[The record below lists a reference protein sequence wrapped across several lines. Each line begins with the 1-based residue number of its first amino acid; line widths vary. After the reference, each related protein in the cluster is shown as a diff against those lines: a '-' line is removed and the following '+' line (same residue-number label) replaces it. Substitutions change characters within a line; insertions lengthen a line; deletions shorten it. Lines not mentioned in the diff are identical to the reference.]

1 MEMNVVVLGYQAES
15 DFLIKAQGPWKKFK
29 DHLIDSNL
37 SLIDPAHE
45 KNFHILIANCHSEKF
60 IKLAESLSIPKSRRV
75 LIIWEPSAVDRKI
88 HSKKVISNYGHV
100 YTPSIEWAKKT
111 NAISFKWPQE
121 SISDEDIWINWKS
134 RKKRIVIIQ
143 GNKFSACKG
152 ELYSFRRKVI
162 WKMNFID
169 LYGIDWNR
177 GFVFDMHRW
186 LKSLRRCRL
195 SEISFKSFYYIGKN
209 YDNYFSSVDS
219 KLEVL
224 KNYKISIVVENT
236 PDYISEKIFDSIR
249 AGCVTVYVGP
259 KLTDYGITKEVA
271 FQVNPNYEELN
282 QLVEALLAKS
292 DKDLYEIAVA
302 QRASLKR
309 VARQWEDF
317 AVFDSLAKKITTDLQ
332 IVKLVE

>member
-1 MEMNVVVLGYQAES
+1 MNVVVLGYQAEP
-15 DFLIKAQGPWKKFK
+15 DFLINAQGPWKKFK
-29 DHLIDSNL
+29 DRLIDSNL
-37 SLIDPAHE
+37 LLVDPARE

-75 LIIWEPSAVDRKI
+75 LIIWEPSVVDRKI
-88 HSKKVISNYGHV
+88 YSKKVIGNYGHV

-121 SISDEDIWINWKS
+121 LISKEDIWINWES
-134 RKKRIVIIQ
+134 RKKRIAIIQ

-162 WKMNFID
+162 GKMNSID
-169 LYGIDWNR
+169 LYGTDWNR
-177 GFVFDMHRW
+177 GFVFDVNRW
-186 LKSLRRCRL
+186 LRSLRKYRL
-195 SEISFKSFYYIGKN
+195 GEISLKSFYYIGKN
-209 YDNYFSSVDS
+209 YDNYFGNVDS

-236 PDYISEKIFDSIR
+236 TDYVSEKIFDSIR
-249 AGCVTVYVGP
+249 AGCVTVYIGP

-282 QLVEALLAKS
+282 QLIEELLAKS

-309 VARQWEDF
+309 IARQWEDF
-317 AVFDSLAKKITTDLQ
+317 EVFDSLAKKITSDLQ
-332 IVKLVE
+332 IVTLIK

>member
-1 MEMNVVVLGYQAES
+1 MVMNVVVLGHQAES
-15 DFLIKAQGPWKKFK
+15 DFLVTVQGPWKKFK
-29 DHLIDSNL
+29 DRLIDSNL
-37 SLIDPAHE
+37 LLIDPAHE
-45 KNFHILIANCHSEKF
+45 KNFHVLIANCHSEKF

-75 LIIWEPSAVDRKI
+75 LIIWEPSVVDRKI
-88 HSKKVISNYGHV
+88 HTKKVVGNYGHV

-121 SISDEDIWINWKS
+121 SISGEDIWINWES
-134 RKKRIVIIQ
+134 RKKRIIVIQ

-162 WKMNFID
+162 GKVNSID
-169 LYGIDWNR
+169 LYGTDWNR
-177 GFVFDMHRW
+177 GFVFDMNRW
-186 LKSLRRCRL
+186 LRSLRKYRL
-195 SEISFKSFYYIGKN
+195 GEISFKSLYYVGKN
-209 YDNYFSSVDS
+209 YNNYFGSIDS

-236 PDYISEKIFDSIR
+236 PDYISEKLFDSIR
-249 AGCVTVYVGP
+249 SGCVTVYIGP
-259 KLTDYGITKEVA
+259 ELTDYGISKEVA
-271 FQVNPNYEELN
+271 FQVNPNFKELS

-302 QRASLKR
+302 QRASLMR

-317 AVFDSLAKKITTDLQ
+317 EVYDNLAKKIAADLQ
-332 IVKLVE
+332 IVSS